1 MTAGPVAPKPRPA
14 ATANGEPRMRLKIAP
29 TTLLEFV
36 HLFVPYKKH
45 LPLAQVPGRQLLI
58 RVIEDLA
65 AINRN
70 TEHDFLA
77 IGARLMEFLV
87 VSEGIA
93 TGVSSVI
100 HAAAGEQGARASVV
114 LEQALKRCRRLVAT
128 TTQGRAHLACLRND
142 AVQVANI
149 FGGFR
154 QAVASFHVVCTMTRI
169 EAARL
174 GGAGEELGPLT
185 DEVLALAHR
194 MEAQVQRVLEA
205 ATTIDRHVE
214 EIAVGL
220 RGTNELLDHLSVT
233 IPQVMRNLDA
243 FSAQQ
248 TAAADLSVQLALDSR
263 SVSNSIMDAVT
274 SIQFHDITRQQ
285 IEHVIAALE
294 HVATQQLAASQSQD
308 TSGALRLEGLQLA
321 SAGDTFTRSVDR
333 LWHDLGSI
341 STFVSGMSS
350 HGQALIAGCGN
361 DSAFFLEMQH
371 CLDAIAEAVASHR
384 SAEANTTRAAHA
396 LATTLQAMNEAAAEI
411 RELDVQML
419 RVALNANIRAAH
431 LGSRGDTLAILAS
444 ALQDLAARAQERSQ
458 QAVLAL
464 DTMGSAVALLVSHP
478 EQEDTDTLKLQMR
491 STMEALKQ
499 TSEEGATKLVEI
511 AASAAKLAEGIAAAR
526 DAFHAG
532 ELFAQTVPHCVT
544 QLQQIASMAATCVHT
559 TIETSSSAA
568 LETFA
573 RRYTMQ
579 SERDIHASATEPY
592 DAVTPLP
599 LLVAAGDAD
608 LGDNVELF

>member
-1 MTAGPVAPKPRPA
+1 
-14 ATANGEPRMRLKIAP
+14 MRLKIAP
-29 TTLLEFV
+29 TTMLEFV
-36 HLFVPYKKH
+36 HLFVPYKKRV
-45 LPLAQVPGRQLLI
+45 PRPQVPGRQSLI
-58 RVIEDLA
+58 CVIEQLGGL
-65 AINRN
+65 NRN

-77 IGARLMEFLV
+77 IGARLMEFLG

-114 LEQALKRCRRLVAT
+114 LEQALERCRRLVAT

-220 RGTNELLDHLSVT
+220 RGTNELLDHLGVT

-294 HVATQQLAASQSQD
+294 HVATQQLAANQD
-308 TSGALRLEGLQLA
+308 TSGVLRLEGLQLA

-458 QAVLAL
+458 QAVIAL

-478 EQEDTDTLKLQMR
+478 KQEDADTLKLQMR

-499 TSEEGATKLVEI
+499 TSEDGATKLVEI

-544 QLQQIASMAATCVHT
+544 ELQQIASMAATRVHT
-559 TIETSSSAA
+559 TIDTSSSAA

-592 DAVTPLP
+592 DTATPLP